1 MERKSS
7 DEVRE
12 QRCDWAAKTLLIF
25 TVRLAFVFVLAFWFA
40 FAGKLFLIYYSSTN
54 AEKRPSAKKKL
65 KKKKIKN
72 TGVHRQEKAPHA
84 TRSLRKTVFGSRGA
98 ASTAPPLHCS
108 NVPKRRVRLSR
119 SVVDP
124 SICCCLGFVLIHLR
138 PLVLQVLLLLHVLLL
153 LLLLLARIRRL
164 VENRELVLARIFG
177 TWLRELHLARADCAM

>member
-25 TVRLAFVFVLAFWFA
+25 TVRLAFVFVFAFWFA

-54 AEKRPSAKKKL
+54 AEKRPSSKKKL

-98 ASTAPPLHCS
+98 STAPMLHRS

-138 PLVLQVLLLLHVLLL
+138 PLVLQVLLLL
-153 LLLLLARIRRL
+153 LLLLARIRRL

-177 TWLRELHLARADCAM
+177 TWLRELHLARADCVM